1 MNNETKKSVE
11 EIINHIGGI
20 NNVSSVY
27 HCATRLR
34 FQVKDNSKINTEK
47 LENIN
52 GVLAYRQ
59 LGQES
64 QLVIGG
70 KVGEYYSEVVNNYDI
85 EDMGEVDDSEAEKA
99 DNSDNKNIFMKII
112 DEIVGVMSPIIIALI
127 GFGLLR
133 ALLVLLVLFGL
144 SEESMNY
151 QIINTIGDSVFYF
164 LPVLIAAS
172 AARQF
177 KTNQFLA
184 LGIVGALLHP
194 NMIEMM
200 AGGEAL
206 NLFGLPIRSVS
217 YSGTVVP
224 IILIVWFMSYVDRFA
239 ERVVPE
245 VLKTM
250 LKPVMIVV
258 ITAPVALMILG
269 PIGAVL
275 GDGLFNITNYL
286 NVNIPWLVP
295 MFMGLFSPLLVMV
308 GMHTVFSPLV
318 QISFSNVG
326 YENIRG
332 PGALASNIAQAGTA
346 FGVFVK
352 SKDKKMKQIA
362 LSASITA
369 LSGITEPALYGVNL
383 KLKKPLIYAMISGGI
398 AGFYAGITGLVRY
411 SYGSPGL
418 LTLPVF
424 FGENPMN
431 IIHALITVAIA
442 FLVSFALTFFLGWD
456 TEEAENNEQEQKTF
470 SPDEPITN
478 LDSSELYA
486 FTKGEIIPMNK
497 VNDEVFATEVMGKGI
512 AIRPE
517 EGEIVSPVNGKVN
530 FTMNTGHAIG
540 LTDQNGQEYLI
551 HIGID
556 TVQLD
561 GIGFNME
568 VKKDDEVEI
577 GDKLVEV
584 DLDYIEKQGYDPTTI
599 LVILENPDVD
609 FEINVNENI
618 EAREQLLSFK

>member
-561 GIGFNME
+561 GKGFNME

>member
-206 NLFGLPIRSVS
+206 NLFGLPIRSAS

-245 VLKTM
+245 VVKTM

-286 NVNIPWLVP
+286 SVNIPWLVP

-308 GMHTVFSPLV
+308 GMHTVFAPLV

-497 VNDEVFATEVMGKGI
+497 VNDEVFATEEMGKGI

-530 FTMNTGHAIG
+530 FAMNTGHAIG

-561 GIGFNME
+561 GKGFNME
-568 VKKDDEVEI
+568 VNKDDEVEI

>member
-308 GMHTVFSPLV
+308 GMHTVFAPLV

-561 GIGFNME
+561 GKGFNME

>member
-34 FQVKDNSKINTEK
+34 FQVKDNSKINIEE

-85 EDMGEVDDSEAEKA
+85 EDMGEVDDSKAEKA

-286 NVNIPWLVP
+286 SVNVPWLVP

-383 KLKKPLIYAMISGGI
+383 KLKKPLIYAMISGGV

-431 IIHALITVAIA
+431 IIHACITVVIA
-442 FLVSFALTFFLGWD
+442 FSVSLVLTFFLGWD

-470 SPDEPITN
+470 SPDEPKTN
-478 LDSSELYA
+478 LASSELYA

-497 VNDEVFATEVMGKGI
+497 VNDEVFATEKMGKGI

-530 FTMNTGHAIG
+530 FAMNTGHAIG

-561 GIGFNME
+561 GKGFNMK
-568 VKKDDEVEI
+568 VNKDDEVEI

-618 EAREQLLSFK
+618 EAREPLLSFK